1 MGGSEVFSVI
11 VVGVVIDEPIIC
23 CQPVVDII
31 LDKELLFVGLVI
43 FYKKTLTVNNKLI
56 LRIYTILPLC
66 NPTPLG
72 TKNNLKNY

>member
-31 LDKELLFVGLVI
+31 LDKELSFVGLVV
-43 FYKKTLTVNNKLI
+43 FYKKHK
-56 LRIYTILPLC
+56 RYC
-66 NPTPLG
+66 
-72 TKNNLKNY
+72 K